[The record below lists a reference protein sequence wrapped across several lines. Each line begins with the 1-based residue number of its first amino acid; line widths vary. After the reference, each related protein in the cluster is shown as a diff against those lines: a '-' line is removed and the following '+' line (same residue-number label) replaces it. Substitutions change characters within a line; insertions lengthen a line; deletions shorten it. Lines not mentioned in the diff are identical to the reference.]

1 MNGTCKAFRRGQ
13 AEGNYR
19 VLHEVEQGTQLTAR
33 FWDNVEDSSTSYGR
47 RKETVMKEEKREVYC
62 LGSAGQ
68 GICVLRPQIFKQ
80 IRKKA
85 SSHSLN

>member
-1 MNGTCKAFRRGQ
+1 MNGTCKAFRKGQ

-47 RKETVMKEEKREVYC
+47 RKETVMKEEKKR
-62 LGSAGQ
+62 S
-68 GICVLRPQIFKQ
+68 VLPGVSRSRDMRFETTDLQTN
-80 IRKKA
+80 KKKGLFA
-85 SSHSLN
+85 